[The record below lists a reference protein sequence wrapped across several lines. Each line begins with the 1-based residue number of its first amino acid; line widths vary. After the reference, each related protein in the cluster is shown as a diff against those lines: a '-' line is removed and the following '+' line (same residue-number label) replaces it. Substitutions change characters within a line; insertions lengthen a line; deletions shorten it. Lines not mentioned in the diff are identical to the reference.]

1 VRREL
6 NRRLQAPSTST
17 STSGV
22 SSVTVMA
29 VHPGVCRTDLGR
41 YLFDPKAPIN
51 PIALPVV
58 APLLGVAAL
67 FTKSAAQVSYNI
79 KS

>member
-6 NRRLQAPSTST
+6 NRRLQATST
-17 STSGV
+17 SAASPPA
-22 SSVTVMA
+22 TVMA

-67 FTKSAAQVSYNI
+67 FTKSAAQVSQNI
-79 KS
+79 